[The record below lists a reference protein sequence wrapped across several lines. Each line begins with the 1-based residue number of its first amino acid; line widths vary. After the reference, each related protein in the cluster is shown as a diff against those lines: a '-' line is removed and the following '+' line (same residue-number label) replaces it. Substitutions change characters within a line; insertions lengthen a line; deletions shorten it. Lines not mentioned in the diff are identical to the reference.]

1 MTDALVCNNRGDF
14 YDTVTHLARSRRK
27 DPNYGHTSVDLPK
40 PLLLKV
46 RSVCALNELTFAE
59 AVETGLALWLES
71 MNEEVPEWEPP
82 VEGEDK
88 RRRAEE

>member
-1 MTDALVCNNRGDF
+1 MSIEV
-14 YDTVTHLARSRRK
+14 ARSRRK

-59 AVETGLALWLES
+59 AVEKGLSLWLED
-71 MNEEVPEWEPP
+71 MGEEVPEWEPP
-82 VEGEDK
+82 VEGED
-88 RRRAEE
+88 RRRKVDDD